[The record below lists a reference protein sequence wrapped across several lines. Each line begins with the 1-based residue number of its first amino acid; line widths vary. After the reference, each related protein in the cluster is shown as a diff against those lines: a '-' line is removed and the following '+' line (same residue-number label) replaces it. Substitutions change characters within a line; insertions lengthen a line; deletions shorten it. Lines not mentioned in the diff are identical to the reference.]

1 MGPAI
6 EKIEAFSKVKRPR
19 HEAIFGLKWC
29 MLHVSPLKLE
39 KYIFLFMIMS
49 TILRKRVSIYRK
61 KAEGGINSF
70 DFQSS

>member
-29 MLHVSPLKLE
+29 M
-39 KYIFLFMIMS
+39 FDA
-49 TILRKRVSIYRK
+49 ILRKRVSIYRK
-61 KAEGGINSF
+61 KAEETSN
-70 DFQSS
+70 

>member
-6 EKIEAFSKVKRPR
+6 EKIEAFSV
-19 HEAIFGLKWC
+19 KWC
-29 MLHVSPLKLE
+29 MLHVNPLKLE

-61 KAEGGINSF
+61 KAEGGIYSF
-70 DFQSS
+70 DFESS